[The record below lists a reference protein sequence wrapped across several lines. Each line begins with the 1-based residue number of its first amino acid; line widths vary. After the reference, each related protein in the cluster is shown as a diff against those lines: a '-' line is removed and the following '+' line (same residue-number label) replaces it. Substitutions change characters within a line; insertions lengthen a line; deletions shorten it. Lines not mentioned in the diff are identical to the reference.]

1 MWHTREVDTELDLNA
16 ASRET
21 LLEIIAGQRAVIADL
36 QRRIGVLES
45 RPNRRGS
52 SGMPGNQPHSSRQA
66 PEKKEP
72 RKPRRHGFA
81 RQRMTPTRRV
91 EHAVA
96 VCPDCGTHLNGGWVQ
111 RTREVIELPVAPVE
125 VTEHALVA
133 RICPVCQR
141 RRLPK
146 EALQGVVLGQQRLG
160 VNLVSLMVTL
170 REEGRLPIRIIQWYL
185 ETVHQ
190 LHLSVGA
197 IVQAVHGVARQ
208 AETAVREVLE
218 QVRASPV
225 VQGDET
231 GWRQD
236 GSNGYVWTFSTPSE
250 RYFLRRGRDKGV
262 VDEVLDSSF
271 SGVLVSDFYAAYNHY
286 PGLKQRCWAHL
297 LRDIHDLKGLYPED
311 AGLAQWAEAVHQVY
325 TEAKASVLPRAQPGH
340 RTQLMLE
347 EKLMVLARPSLKDPL
362 AVQAKL
368 CRRMERFIKEL
379 FVFVSDPSR
388 ALRQQRRRAEPAAS
402 GNQSQDQRRHPLR
415 AGHRQQDDLGIPL
428 WHLAGQR
435 SQSPPGMPPVAH
447 FPSNLNTYYDPC
459 HFECS
464 CSGGAPPTDDNW
476 VPSPHDS
483 TGPPRAVG
491 IPFVLRLSKG
501 ERAINRAGA
510 WGDKLR

>member
-16 ASRET
+16 ASGET

-125 VTEHALVA
+125 VTEHAGSPHLSGMP
-133 RICPVCQR
+133 CPKRPCIWASSACQS
-141 RRLPK
+141 
-146 EALQGVVLGQQRLG
+146 G
-160 VNLVSLMVTL
+160 SLMVTL

-185 ETVHQ
+185 ESVHQ

-311 AGLAQWAEAVHQVY
+311 AGLAHGPRRFTVY
-325 TEAKASVLPRAQPGH
+325 TEAKASVLRAQPPC
-340 RTQLMLE
+340 TQLMPNGLG
-347 EKLMVLARPSLKDPL
+347 AAFPIPWRRPSS
-362 AVQAKL
+362 AGANGSS
-368 CRRMERFIKEL
+368 RN
-379 FVFVSDPSR
+379 VFVSDPAVPSDNNAAERSLRHLVTSR
-388 ALRQQRRRAEPAAS
+388 KIS
-402 GNQSQDQRRHPLR
+402 GGTRSGQGADSKMTL
-415 AGHRQQDDLGIPL
+415 A

-447 FPSNLNTYYDPC
+447 FPSTLNSFGQRIGRRHSRADLPC
-459 HFECS
+459 LDRGRSRRFS
-464 CSGGAPPTDDNW
+464 IR
-476 VPSPHDS
+476 
-483 TGPPRAVG
+483 TGQG
-491 IPFVLRLSKG
+491 
-501 ERAINRAGA
+501 
-510 WGDKLR
+510 

>member
-1 MWHTREVDTELDLNA
+1 M
-16 ASRET
+16 
-21 LLEIIAGQRAVIADL
+21 
-36 QRRIGVLES
+36 
-45 RPNRRGS
+45 
-52 SGMPGNQPHSSRQA
+52 
-66 PEKKEP
+66 
-72 RKPRRHGFA
+72 
-81 RQRMTPTRRV
+81 
-91 EHAVA
+91 A

-125 VTEHALVA
+125 VTEHVLVG

-160 VNLVSLMVTL
+160 VNLVRLMVTL

-297 LRDIHDLKGLYPED
+297 L
-311 AGLAQWAEAVHQVY
+311 
-325 TEAKASVLPRAQPGH
+325 
-340 RTQLMLE
+340 
-347 EKLMVLARPSLKDPL
+347 
-362 AVQAKL
+362 
-368 CRRMERFIKEL
+368 
-379 FVFVSDPSR
+379 
-388 ALRQQRRRAEPAAS
+388 
-402 GNQSQDQRRHPLR
+402 
-415 AGHRQQDDLGIPL
+415 GI
-428 WHLAGQR
+428 
-435 SQSPPGMPPVAH
+435 SM
-447 FPSNLNTYYDPC
+447 T
-459 HFECS
+459 
-464 CSGGAPPTDDNW
+464 
-476 VPSPHDS
+476 
-483 TGPPRAVG
+483 
-491 IPFVLRLSKG
+491 
-501 ERAINRAGA
+501 
-510 WGDKLR
+510 